1 MCGLHLTNKGEY
13 IMTTSKQ
20 NKKAITANELIID
33 SETVTNTDMATDI
46 EVTISEVSR
55 SKIIDA
61 VEASGNTDAKW
72 VDMAKSLHTN
82 DGITSFM
89 LDSDNKGNYERL
101 HSDIKNAIA
110 VGFKTRKLPSD
121 YQHDTIRH
129 ACDVLVLAS
138 KELTKDFNDFEKR
151 ARKYLQQQI
160 GSIFNKVRN
169 HVIGLEPKEKKV
181 TIKKTANEKAIING
195 DTFVDSLKEASFS
208 NCEKYIKTIT
218 AILAKMKLEELKIE
232 EENS

>member
-1 MCGLHLTNKGEY
+1 MA
-13 IMTTSKQ
+13 TSKQ

-33 SETVTNTDMATDI
+33 TDTVTNTDTVTDI
-46 EVTISEVSR
+46 QVTISEISR

-61 VEASGNTDAKW
+61 VESSGNTDAKW
-72 VDMAKSLHTN
+72 LDMAKSLYTT
-82 DGITSFM
+82 DGITGFM
-89 LDSDNKGNYERL
+89 LDNKNKDSYERL

-138 KELTKDFNDFEKR
+138 KELAKDFNDFEKR

-160 GSIFNKVRN
+160 GSVFNKIRN
-169 HVIGLEPKEKKV
+169 HIIGLEPKEKKV
-181 TIKKTANEKAIING
+181 TVKKTANEKAIING
-195 DTFVDSLKEASFS
+195 DTFVDSLKESSFS
-208 NCEKYIKTIT
+208 NCEKDIKTIT
-218 AILAKMKLEELKIE
+218 AILNKMKLEELK
-232 EENS
+232 NRG

>member
-1 MCGLHLTNKGEY
+1 
-13 IMTTSKQ
+13 MTTSKQ

>member
-1 MCGLHLTNKGEY
+1 MAA
-13 IMTTSKQ
+13 SKQ

-33 SETVTNTDMATDI
+33 SETVTNTDTVTDI

-61 VEASGNTDAKW
+61 VEASGNTEAKW
-72 VDMAKSLHTN
+72 VDMAKSLYTN
-82 DGITSFM
+82 DGIISFM

-138 KELTKDFNDFEKR
+138 KEVAKDFNDFEKR

-160 GSIFNKVRN
+160 GSVFNKVRN

-181 TIKKTANEKAIING
+181 TVKKTANEKAIING
-195 DTFVDSLKEASFS
+195 DTFVDSLKESSFT

-218 AILAKMKLEELKIE
+218 AILTKMKLEELKIE

>member
-1 MCGLHLTNKGEY
+1 MHLTNKGEY
-13 IMTTSKQ
+13 IMATSKQ
-20 NKKAITANELIID
+20 NKKVITANELIIG
-33 SETVTNTDMATDI
+33 SETVTNTDTDTAVEI
-46 EVTISEVSR
+46 TLSEISR
-55 SKIIDA
+55 AKIIDA

-72 VDMAKSLHTN
+72 LDMAKSLYTT
-82 DGITSFM
+82 DGITGFM
-89 LDSDNKGNYERL
+89 LDNKNKGNYDRL

-121 YQHDTIRH
+121 YQHDKIRH
-129 ACDVLVLAS
+129 ACDVLVLS
-138 KELTKDFNDFEKR
+138 SSELAKDFNDFEKK